1 MTPRLRL
8 CLLAALVAVVG
19 ACTTAEVEPLPPPKK
34 LPATTTTTAVDFSAV
49 GLPAVAGRTT
59 TTIVLGPGKAS
70 LTGTVSGPDGP
81 VPGGVV
87 RVERLVGEARASIEV
102 TTGADGRYSVPN
114 VLGGRYRVRGWKAA
128 PDNLALLEP
137 AVFFLEGSENR
148 VVDLTLTRYQGLA
161 VSAAIAP
168 DPPLV
173 GSFSN
178 LVVQMVDQSVDGA
191 GIVRGTPLAGTPAEL
206 TGAGDWRV
214 QSTNPTTADGNGR
227 ARWLL
232 ECRRVGVQPLSVVV
246 AGSVT
251 FNLNLPACGV
261 PPPVEEPDPTSTTVP
276 GASPAPTRAPGPT
289 TTRPRGAA
297 TTTTAPRPASTTATT
312 SRPTTTTAR

>member
-8 CLLAALVAVVG
+8 CLLAALVTAVG

-34 LPATTTTTAVDFSAV
+34 VPATTTTTAVDFSAI

-70 LTGTVSGPDGP
+70 LSGTVTGPDGP

-87 RVERLVGEARASIEV
+87 RVERLVGEGRASIEV
-102 TTGADGRYSVPN
+102 TTGADGKYAVPN
-114 VLGGRYRVRGWKAA
+114 VLGGRYRVRGWKAS

-137 AVFFLEGSENR
+137 AVFFLEGSEKR
-148 VVDLTLTRYQGLA
+148 VVDLTLSRYQGLA

-178 LVVQMVDQSVDGA
+178 LVVQMVDQAVDGD
-191 GIVRGTPLAGTPAEL
+191 GIVRGTPLTGTPAEL
-206 TGAGDWRV
+206 TGSGDWRV
-214 QSTNPTTADGNGR
+214 QSANPTTGDGNGR

-246 AGSVT
+246 GGSAT
-251 FNLNLPACGV
+251 FNLNLPACAA
-261 PPPVEEPDPTSTTVP
+261 PPPVEEPDPTSTTAR
-276 GASPAPTRAPGPT
+276 GSSPATTRAPT
-289 TTRPRGAA
+289 ATTRAPGAA

-312 SRPTTTTAR
+312 ARPTTTTAR